1 MRGQDVWRAPAF
13 KIGNYRALVEHVAR
27 LSYLNRYHLAFFR
40 GQDKDFQN
48 KVGGSTLYPAIYRG
62 DNLLQAELEVRFRK
76 LESAGR
82 TLVKLFEKHKIEGA
96 RDVSRKR
103 PSLGQH
109 GGRPHR
115 FGRCAV

>member
-1 MRGQDVWRAPAF
+1 MQSLKPQLTAELIEHMRGQDVWRALAF

-62 DNLLQAELEVRFRK
+62 DNLL
-76 LESAGR
+76 
-82 TLVKLFEKHKIEGA
+82 
-96 RDVSRKR
+96 
-103 PSLGQH
+103 
-109 GGRPHR
+109 
-115 FGRCAV
+115 